1 MNRVIRSVLV
11 FVLVVVAFFVFLFWM
26 SPTFIVAANLDEE
39 EILLGQQNQTDGNI
53 IEAETTGTENTIVS
67 NETDVAVEADPKPE
81 AEEGDGTPSDTMGI
95 EDGDEKAE
103 TNETEDNSTIEEPEE
118 TQPSNTDDKTE
129 VDVDD
134 ESQKPT
140 EPSNKEEPIKPQ
152 PTEPAPTEPKVE
164 EPTEPKEEATE
175 PKEEEKVEETTT
187 PTEPA
192 TPDEPAKPEETK
204 PAEPKP
210 SYTIQDVDEYMYVNT
225 STLNVRTGPSTDYSK
240 VTSVGLNTKLHRTGI
255 CSNGWSRIDYDGQ
268 TLFVYSSYLN
278 KEKIEEPKQETVA
291 EEIVRR
297 GMTCR
302 LTIPS
307 VGVNVGCFW
316 GTNNLQTLVDA
327 SDSAALFSYGGMT
340 IIADHRHQGF
350 SAMKNSSIGT
360 KAYMNYGDHTEEY
373 VCIANFKGHNTGHAL
388 TDNNDTDIS
397 ELYPGYLAMYT
408 CNENWQN
415 ITITIWQK
423 A

>member
-53 IEAETTGTENTIVS
+53 LEAETTGTENTIVS
-67 NETDVAVEADPKPE
+67 DETDVAVEADPKPE

-175 PKEEEKVEETTT
+175 PKEEEKVKEDTTH
-187 PTEPA
+187 TEPA

-340 IIADHRHQGF
+340 IVADHRHQGF